1 MAEVIEEKSVIQ
13 LKHLEIKDNIENNKY
28 FENNKYPKVVT
39 ISKPLYPQYFTF
51 DKTKGTRWNE
61 EKVKEENK
69 KIRESLP
76 KPKSPFDKG
85 SSYYNDLI
93 EYVTL
98 YGFNEDQAEV
108 LVSSDV
114 VSRIKTF
121 LCKLEYVK
129 RLATVYSG
137 ILEHPVKVN
146 DRLIRTFVTKDE
158 LETNYTAGKYNFN
171 VSLYPIKKLFNE
183 NYIFDLKESI
193 QWNKEQVALNN
204 FMIDKNNKLMPIK
217 RAEVRDQ
224 LERDQ
229 VSYLCSLGL
238 SLEQV
243 ASIYYEV
250 TDFNAIFYYL
260 GYDYSITTLLEP
272 SVFNINATAEEE
284 MIKLNYF
291 ADLLI
296 NLRTKA

>member
-1 MAEVIEEKSVIQ
+1 MEKTEIE
-13 LKHLEIKDNIENNKY
+13 LKYSEIKEKISQKKY
-28 FENNKYPKVVT
+28 KVESELVMTKTVYPDLF
-39 ISKPLYPQYFTF
+39 IF
-51 DKTKGTRWNE
+51 DKTKGLRWNE

-76 KPKSPFDKG
+76 KSKSPFDKG

-108 LVSSDV
+108 IVSSDV
-114 VSRIKTF
+114 VSRIKMFSCT
-121 LCKLEYVK
+121 LDYVK
-129 RLATVYSG
+129 RLATLYIG
-137 ILEHPVKVN
+137 ILENPVKVN
-146 DRLIRTFVTKDE
+146 ERLIRTFVTKAE
-158 LETNYTAGKYNFN
+158 LDANYNAGKYNFD

-183 NYIFDLKESI
+183 NYIFDRKESI
-193 QWNKEQVALNN
+193 QWNKEQVVLNN
-204 FMIDKNNKLMPIK
+204 FMIEKNNKLMHIK

-260 GYDYSITTLLEP
+260 GYDYSLTTLLEP
-272 SVFNINATAEEE
+272 TVYNVNATAEEE

-296 NLRTKA
+296 KLRAKA

>member
-1 MAEVIEEKSVIQ
+1 MVEVSEKSEMN
-13 LKHLEIKDNIENNKY
+13 LKYLEIKVNIESGKY
-28 FENNKYPKVVT
+28 FENNKNQDVVT
-39 ISKPLYPQYFTF
+39 MSKPLYPQYFTF

-61 EKVKEENK
+61 EKVKEENQ

-76 KPKSPFDKG
+76 KPKTPFEKGSPFYK
-85 SSYYNDLI
+85 DLI
-93 EYVTL
+93 EYVKL
-98 YGFNEDQAEV
+98 YGFNEEQAEV

-121 LCKLEYVK
+121 SCMLDYVK
-129 RLATVYSG
+129 RLATVYIG

-146 DRLIRTFVTKDE
+146 ETITRTFVTKAE
-158 LETNYTAGKYNFN
+158 LETNYKAGIYNFD
-171 VSLYPIKKLFNE
+171 VDLYPIKKLFNE

-193 QWNKEQVALNN
+193 KWNKEQVALNN
-204 FMIDKNNKLMPIK
+204 IIIENDNKLMPIK
-217 RAEVRDQ
+217 REKVRDR

-229 VSYLCSLGL
+229 VSYLFSLGL
-238 SLEQV
+238 TLEQV
-243 ASIYYEV
+243 ESLYYEI

-260 GYDYSITTLLEP
+260 GYDYSITSLLEP
-272 SVFNINATAEEE
+272 AVFNVNATAEEE

-296 NLRTKA
+296 NLRAKA

>member
-1 MAEVIEEKSVIQ
+1 MVDVSEKSVMN
-13 LKHLEIKDNIENNKY
+13 LKYLEINVNIESGKY
-28 FENNKYPKVVT
+28 FETNKNQDV
-39 ISKPLYPQYFTF
+39 IIMSKPLYPQYFTF

-61 EKVKEENK
+61 EKVKEENQ
-69 KIRESLP
+69 KIRDSLP
-76 KPKSPFDKG
+76 KPKTPFEKG
-85 SSYYNDLI
+85 SAFYKDLI
-93 EYVTL
+93 DYVIL
-98 YGFNEDQAEV
+98 FGFNKEQAEV
-108 LVSSDV
+108 IVSSDV
-114 VSRIKTF
+114 VSRIKMFSCT
-121 LCKLEYVK
+121 LDYVK
-129 RLATVYSG
+129 RLATLYIG
-137 ILEHPVKVN
+137 ILENPVKVN
-146 DRLIRTFVTKDE
+146 ERLIRTFVTKAE
-158 LETNYTAGKYNFN
+158 LDANYNAGKYNFD

-183 NYIFDLKESI
+183 NYIFDRKESI
-193 QWNKEQVALNN
+193 QWNKEQVVLNN
-204 FMIDKNNKLMPIK
+204 FMIEKNNKLMHIK

-260 GYDYSITTLLEP
+260 GYDYSLTTLLEP
-272 SVFNINATAEEE
+272 TVYNVNATAEEE

-296 NLRTKA
+296 NLRAKM